1 MEMHLLFPRRYYS
14 LYRLIT
20 SGLEKNDVAGNLSG
34 TCFNVASVTPKV
46 LVSVFPFS
54 VLLSYLFSAIERRHE
69 TFQVWWWYKE
79 RVPLTGITFDEEI
92 TLPATKKFA
101 FDEKMPLPSTRN
113 AA

>member
-34 TCFNVASVTPKV
+34 TCFNVASVTSKV

-54 VLLSYLFSAIERRHE
+54 VHYHIFSHQSNGGMKRFRCGG
-69 TFQVWWWYKE
+69 
-79 RVPLTGITFDEEI
+79 GIKNVC
-92 TLPATKKFA
+92 L
-101 FDEKMPLPSTRN
+101 
-113 AA
+113 

>member
-46 LVSVFPFS
+46 
-54 VLLSYLFSAIERRHE
+54 
-69 TFQVWWWYKE
+69 WWWYKE
-79 RVPLTGITFDEEI
+79 REPLIGITFDEEI